1 MGLSGQR
8 CEALTLKSQIS
19 SRHRLAHH
27 RVFHHRGQLGP
38 WVIFSCKVSIQM
50 GLVPLSLQGTSCLK
64 NKVQLG
70 KWRGGGKRR
79 DAHLSLAEQRR
90 GSSKHAALRAGESTG
105 SYKLLI
111 NVG

>member
-8 CEALTLKSQIS
+8 CEALNLKSQIS
-19 SRHRLAHH
+19 SRHRLAHR

-70 KWRGGGKRR
+70 KWRGGARGEM
-79 DAHLSLAEQRR
+79 LICPWQSSAEAPANTQ
-90 GSSKHAALRAGESTG
+90 L
-105 SYKLLI
+105 
-111 NVG
+111 

>member
-1 MGLSGQR
+1 M
-8 CEALTLKSQIS
+8 
-19 SRHRLAHH
+19 
-27 RVFHHRGQLGP
+27 
-38 WVIFSCKVSIQM
+38 IFSCKVSIQM
-50 GLVPLSLQGTSCLK
+50 GLVLLSLQGTSCLK

-70 KWRGGGKRR
+70 KWRGGKRR